1 MKAVIIENYG
11 GIDELKYTEIDE
23 PHLKDNDVLIEIA
36 ATSVNPVDWKIREG
50 YLKGMLDYDFPLTLG
65 LDAAGTIKE
74 VGKNVTKF
82 RIGDKVFTRPDIT
95 RNGTYAEYVAV
106 DETLVAK
113 NRKICL
119 LKKRHQFRSLD

>member
-1 MKAVIIENYG
+1 M
-11 GIDELKYTEIDE
+11 
-23 PHLKDNDVLIEIA
+23 KDNDVMSEKA
-36 ATSVNPVDWKIREG
+36 AKLVNIDDWKLREG
-50 YLKGMLDYDFPLTLG
+50 HLKGMLQYDFPFIIG
-65 LDAAGTIKE
+65 LDAAGKIKE

-82 RIGDKVFTRPDIT
+82 RIGDNVFTRPDIT